1 MSIEAQNL
9 TGQHRG
15 HHATYQT
22 TGAHAGTQT
31 HAGTIVQVKHLGDGQ
46 TTIVTRGPDGLLGW
60 AHVPADTPVT
70 VTPASSPPAYAAL
83 QMPGDAPTGRSFGRP
98 GEETDP

>member
-1 MSIEAQNL
+1 MTIEAQNL

-15 HHATYQT
+15 HHATYQA
-22 TGAHAGTQT
+22 TGPNAGNQT

-46 TTIVTRGPDGLLGW
+46 TTIVTRGLDGLLGW

-70 VTPASSPPAYAAL
+70 VTPASSQPAYEGLLSL
-83 QMPGDAPTGRSFGRP
+83 QVAPAGRSSGRSAAGTRP
-98 GEETDP
+98 